1 VAQESLRATREDCSH
16 PTLELAK
23 GTPTHQKNP
32 AMNGLQPP
40 SGYAV
45 INRVITE
52 PKFPKLAPSD
62 HPVLTARERPGG
74 NGLLV
79 TLPGYRREK

>member
-1 VAQESLRATREDCSH
+1 
-16 PTLELAK
+16 
-23 GTPTHQKNP
+23 
-32 AMNGLQPP
+32 MNGLQPP

-62 HPVLTARERPGG
+62 HPVLTTRERPGG